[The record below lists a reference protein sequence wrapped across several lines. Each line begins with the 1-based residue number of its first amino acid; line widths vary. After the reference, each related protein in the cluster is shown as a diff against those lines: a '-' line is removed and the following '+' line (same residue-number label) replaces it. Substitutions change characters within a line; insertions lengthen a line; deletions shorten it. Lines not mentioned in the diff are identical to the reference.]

1 MNIYKPTFDEISVI
15 IQGPLDQKINF
26 LIKSIIEKMS
36 ESEIIISTWENNI
49 QFIENEYL
57 DKVVI
62 IESSDLKSVYIDP
75 ITTVEDNLHRQIH
88 TTNIGLKKSTKKYS
102 LKLRSDCS
110 LINTNFLEISD
121 ISEEFSN
128 LLNKKITISS
138 LGFVNPLKI
147 PFLGYWSDFFM
158 FGETVD
164 LIKYWTI
171 NIELNYKSS
180 YLNLIK
186 QKFYFNNSG
195 FLLARYGCEQQL
207 SLNIANHLKFNIK
220 LNSKDDFSF
229 DSAYKFEKISYNIF
243 NLINYNE
250 TGITLPRRLEK
261 GQFNK
266 NFYTKKE
273 FEELRKYIQSELCY
287 KYRYEKLSKRK
298 YYLTLINTSFYKGIL
313 LIILY
318 PFMRF
323 LNIKLRI
330 RKK

>member
-1 MNIYKPTFDEISVI
+1 MNIYKPKFDEISVI

-62 IESSDLKSVYIDP
+62 IESNYLESVYICP
-75 ITTVEDNLHRQIH
+75 ITGVEDNLHRQIH
-88 TTNIGLKKSTKKYS
+88 TTYIGLKKATKKYS
-102 LKLRSDCS
+102 LKLRTDCS
-110 LINTNFLEISD
+110 LINTSFLEIVD
-121 ISEEFSN
+121 IGEEFSN

-138 LGFVNPLKI
+138 LGFVNPLKA

-171 NIELNYKSS
+171 NIELKYKSS
-180 YLNLIK
+180 YLKLIK

-195 FLLARYGCEQQL
+195 FLLPRYGCEQQL
-207 SLNIANHLKFNIK
+207 ALNMANYLKFNIK

-273 FEELRKYIQSELCY
+273 FEELRKYIKSELCY

-298 YYLTLINTSFYKGIL
+298 YYLTLINTSFYKGII

-318 PFMRF
+318 PFMKI
-323 LNIKLRI
+323 LNVKIRI
-330 RKK
+330 VKR